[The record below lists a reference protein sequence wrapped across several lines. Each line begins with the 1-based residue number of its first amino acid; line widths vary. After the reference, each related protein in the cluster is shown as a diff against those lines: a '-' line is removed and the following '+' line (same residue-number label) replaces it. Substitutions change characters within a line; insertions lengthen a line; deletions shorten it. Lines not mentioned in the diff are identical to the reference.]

1 MVGYFLKKD
10 EGPESSKKSLEQE
23 SSRAN
28 WRLLPSKTSPTELGM
43 ARDPQTRLVKT
54 TYYSISHL

>member
-23 SSRAN
+23 RTI
-28 WRLLPSKTSPTELGM
+28 PSEQGM
-43 ARDPQTRLVKT
+43 ARDPQTRIGKT
-54 TYYSISHL
+54 SYYSISHL